1 MAFISVGSIAMKIIS
16 VEGGVVE
23 GDCSPFQLGRN
34 LLHSGNFP
42 ERTIGNSSNFS
53 DFPLLIRAEMLQPP

>member
-1 MAFISVGSIAMKIIS
+1 MHTVVKRRRW
-16 VEGGVVE
+16 GG
-23 GDCSPFQLGRN
+23 GGGCSPFKLGRN